1 MSKPIARRKIE
12 PGAVVLM
19 GMAGV
24 SMPGE
29 WHIGEVVW
37 ISGDHVLVMQ
47 QHIGGAGAPYPYLH
61 EISYIRAVGTVSE
74 LVGIQTRCRE
84 ELKPLT
90 DAVKAAEEALR
101 AARDAVYARLDEIA
115 AAEPMRDAGG
125 GI

>member
-37 ISGDHVLVMQ
+37 IDAGHVLVMQ
-47 QHIGGAGAPYPYLH
+47 QHIGGAGKPFPCLH
-61 EISYIRAVGTVSE
+61 EISYIRAIGTVSE
-74 LVGIQTRCRE
+74 LVEIQARCRE

-90 DAVKAAEEALR
+90 DAVHAAERALR
-101 AARDAVYARLDEIA
+101 AARDAVYSRLDEIA